1 MLRII
6 VSRGLDPD
14 TGVGKSADRTP
25 TIYIFLDA
33 KGTLHSL
40 EPITMAS
47 MTRGYPSDIT
57 ARAPWLLNG
66 AKTLSY
72 AFNCAVHR
80 ECARRGVGD
89 AILFTEDGYTMEC
102 PNSSIV
108 ARYGDTFVTPDPR
121 IGILNGTSQR
131 EMFAWALEEG
141 KKAEYRKLPIAE
153 LREADSLYMT
163 HGGWSIPISA
173 IDGRALAVDA
183 AEIQAINDA
192 IHSGR
197 THEDALKI
205 GPTGDYE

>member
-1 MLRII
+1 MPRPATCRSASHHVFQIAFAGDEH
-6 VSRGLDPD
+6 VPRRVRDREFRFGRHHRGL
-14 TGVGKSADRTP
+14 
-25 TIYIFLDA
+25 
-33 KGTLHSL
+33 
-40 EPITMAS
+40 
-47 MTRGYPSDIT
+47 RGHA

-205 GPTGDYE
+205 SPTGDYE